1 MKKATLYT
9 LDVSMIQELNR
20 KKPRGQRSAFVN
32 AAIRARL
39 NGEEEF
45 DLNSVDIRKL
55 ATVLMNRIMSKN
67 NWEHT
72 ALSLMIFTALE
83 QEWIK

>member
-20 KKPRGQRSAFVN
+20 KRPRGQRSAFVN

-39 NGEEEF
+39 DGEEEF
-45 DLNSVDIRKL
+45 DLHNVNTVKL
-55 ATVLMNRIMSKN
+55 ATVLLNRLHSEN

-72 ALSLMIFTALE
+72 PLTLMLKE
-83 QEWIK
+83 MVE

>member
-20 KKPRGQRSAFVN
+20 KKQRGQRSAFVN

-39 NGEEEF
+39 DGEENF
-45 DLNSVDIRKL
+45 DLHNVNSIKL
-55 ATVLMNRIMSKN
+55 ATVLLNRLHSEN

-72 ALSLMIFTALE
+72 PLTLMLKE
-83 QEWIK
+83 MVE

>member
-20 KKPRGQRSAFVN
+20 KKPRGERSAFVN

-39 NGEEEF
+39 DGEWEF
-45 DLNSVDIRKL
+45 QLDDVPRHKL
-55 ATVLMNRIMSKN
+55 IAVLMNKLQIES
-67 NWEHT
+67 NWEDT
-72 ALSLMIFTALE
+72 PLILMLKELLT
-83 QEWIK
+83 

>member
-20 KKPRGQRSAFVN
+20 KKPRGTRSAFVN
-32 AAIRARL
+32 DAIRARL
-39 NGEEEF
+39 DGQSKF
-45 DLNSVDIRKL
+45 DLTNVDTVKL
-55 ATVLMNRIMSKN
+55 ATVLLNRLHSQN

-72 ALSLMIFTALE
+72 PLTLMLKE
-83 QEWIK
+83 MVE

>member
-32 AAIRARL
+32 AAIKARL
-39 NGEEEF
+39 AGEEEF
-45 DLNSVDIRKL
+45 DLTSVDMKKL

-72 ALSLMIFTALE
+72 ALSLMIMTALE

>member
-9 LDVSMIQELNR
+9 LDVSMLQELNR

-39 NGEEEF
+39 DGEENFTVHEITK
-45 DLNSVDIRKL
+45 SKL
-55 ATVLMNRIMSKN
+55 AAVLMNKLQHES
-67 NWEHT
+67 NWNDT
-72 ALSLMIFTALE
+72 PLILMLKELIS
-83 QEWIK
+83 

>member
-32 AAIRARL
+32 AAIKARL
-39 NGEEEF
+39 KGESDF
-45 DLNSVDIRKL
+45 DLTNVDTSKL
-55 ATVLMNRIMSKN
+55 ATVLMNRLHAEN
-67 NWEHT
+67 NWDHT
-72 ALSLMIFTALE
+72 PLTLMLME
-83 QEWIK
+83 LVK

>member
-20 KKPRGQRSAFVN
+20 KKARGQRSAFVN

-39 NGEEEF
+39 DGEEKF
-45 DLNSVDIRKL
+45 DLHNVNSVKL
-55 ATVLMNRIMSKN
+55 ATVLLNRLHSEN

-72 ALSLMIFTALE
+72 PLTLMLKE
-83 QEWIK
+83 MVE